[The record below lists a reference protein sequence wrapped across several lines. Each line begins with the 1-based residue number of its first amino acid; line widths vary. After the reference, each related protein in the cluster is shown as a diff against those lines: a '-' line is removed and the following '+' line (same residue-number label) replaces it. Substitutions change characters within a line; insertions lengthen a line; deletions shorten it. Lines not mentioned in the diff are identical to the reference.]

1 MNIRRTRKIQ
11 EFIIEQVSSHS
22 TEIAKVVSQKFG
34 ISRQA
39 ANLYLKDLVNEE
51 VLLSK
56 GRTRNKEYKL
66 NLLVDEIFNS
76 PVSSDLKE
84 DKMWRESINPL
95 LKKQGITTNVMEI
108 CQYGFTEMINN
119 VLDHSE
125 GTRLSFRV
133 RYNAALLTIN
143 VTDNGVGIFNK
154 IQKEL
159 GLEDHLHAILELAK
173 GKLTTDP
180 ARHTGEGIFFTSRMF
195 DNLVITSG
203 TLRFVHLKGGEDL
216 LLEKPKHDV
225 PGTHI

>member
-1 MNIRRTRKIQ
+1 
-11 EFIIEQVSSHS
+11 
-22 TEIAKVVSQKFG
+22 
-34 ISRQA
+34 
-39 ANLYLKDLVNEE
+39 
-51 VLLSK
+51 
-56 GRTRNKEYKL
+56 
-66 NLLVDEIFNS
+66 
-76 PVSSDLKE
+76 
-84 DKMWRESINPL
+84 MWRESINPL